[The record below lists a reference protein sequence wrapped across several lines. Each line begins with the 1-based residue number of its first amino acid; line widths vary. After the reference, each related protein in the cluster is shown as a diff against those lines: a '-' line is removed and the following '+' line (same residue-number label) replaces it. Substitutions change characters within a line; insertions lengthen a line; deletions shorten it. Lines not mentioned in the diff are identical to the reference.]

1 MTTPKD
7 PKSTAISAVVAAA
20 SLRSESVLWRS
31 LETAIAAGVTT
42 AELEEAIRIA
52 AQVASDAVRDD
63 GMRILREVRLH
74 AETQARW
81 S

>member
-1 MTTPKD
+1 MTTPND
-7 PKSTAISAVVAAA
+7 PKAAALQAVVAATA
-20 SLRSESVLWRS
+20 LRSESALWRA
-31 LETAIAAGVTT
+31 LEAAIAAGVTM
-42 AELEEAIRIA
+42 AELEEAILIA
-52 AQVASDAVRDD
+52 AQAASDAVRDD